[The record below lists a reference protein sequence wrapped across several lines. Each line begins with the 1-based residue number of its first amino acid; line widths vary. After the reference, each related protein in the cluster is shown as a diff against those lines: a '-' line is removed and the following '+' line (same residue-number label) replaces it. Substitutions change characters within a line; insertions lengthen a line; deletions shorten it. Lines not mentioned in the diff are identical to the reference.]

1 MKKTTIQ
8 ELYHIYL
15 QHPNISKDTR
25 TISEG
30 CIYIALKGESF
41 NGNSFADSALEKG
54 AAYVLIDEEAHW
66 KNEHYLLV
74 DDVLKSLQQ
83 LANYHRKQIS
93 IPVIAIS
100 GSNGKTTTKELISA
114 TLSKKY
120 NVLYTNGNYNNHI
133 GVPLTLLRI
142 RPEHEI
148 AIVEMGANHQ
158 KEIDFLCTIAEPDYG
173 MLTNIGKAHLEGFGG
188 EEGVRIGKTEMFR
201 FIEKNGGQLFI
212 NLDDPKIKASV
223 PESVK
228 TVTYSLTEDAD
239 CTGSITTTH
248 PGLKGTWKT
257 KHSSGQIESSLYGA
271 YNFHNILAA
280 CCIANFFDVSPKQID
295 EAINQ
300 YESDMNRSQLVE
312 KNGIRI
318 YLDAYNA
325 NPSSMTL
332 SLDNFEKSND
342 KEKIAILGDMFEL
355 GEASFNEHLKILQQ
369 LKNTNSIQRT
379 ILIGEHFSTHS
390 NQFTNF
396 LFFRTTS
403 DAKQWFLE
411 QDWSGKTLLLKGSR
425 GMKLESLLED

>member
-1 MKKTTIQ
+1 MKKTTIRD
-8 ELYHIYL
+8 LYQVYL
-15 QHPNISKDTR
+15 QHPSISKDTR

-54 AAYVLIDEEAHW
+54 AAYVLIDEEAYW
-66 KNEHYLLV
+66 KNERYLLV

-83 LANYHRKQIS
+83 LANYHRKQVS
-93 IPVIAIS
+93 IPVLAIS

-114 TLSKKY
+114 TLAKKY

-133 GVPLTLLRI
+133 GVPITLLRI
-142 RPEHEI
+142 KPEHEI
-148 AIVEMGANHQ
+148 AIIEMGANHQ
-158 KEIDFLCTIAEPDYG
+158 KEIDFLCSIAEPDYG

-201 FIEKNGGQLFI
+201 FIEKNGGQLFV

-223 PESVK
+223 PENVK
-228 TVTYSLTEDAD
+228 TITYSLTEEAD
-239 CTGSITTTH
+239 CRGSITTTH
-248 PGLKGTWKT
+248 PRLKGTWITKT
-257 KHSSGQIESSLYGA
+257 NSGEIESSLYGA

-280 CCIANFFDVSPKQID
+280 CCIADFFDVSPQQID

-332 SLDNFEKSND
+332 SLDNFEKSNER
-342 KEKIAILGDMFEL
+342 EKIAILGDMFEL
-355 GEASFNEHLKILQQ
+355 GEASFNEHLKILEQ
-369 LKNTNSIQRT
+369 LENTNSIQRA

-390 NQFTNF
+390 KQFTKF

-411 QDWSGKTLLLKGSR
+411 QDWTGKTLLLKGSR